1 VSRRS
6 SAASNPNGGSSAR
19 KPAGA
24 AAKSPP
30 LAEAHPANR
39 LARERERWE
48 KETLARSTEAA
59 KERRDKFETSSG
71 ISLPPLFDA
80 GDTAGLDPL
89 RDLGFPGEFPF
100 TRGVHPSMYRSR
112 PWTMRQYA
120 GFGTAAETN
129 RRFRYLLQQGQMGL
143 SVAFDLPTQMGYDSD
158 HALAHAEVGRSGVA
172 IDTLADMQTLL
183 EAIPL
188 DQVSTSMTINATA
201 AILLALYCAVARQRG
216 IGLDKISGTVQNDV
230 LKEYS
235 ARGTYIYPPGPSLR
249 LAVDIMAFCQEQV
262 PHWNTIS
269 VSGYHVR
276 EAGCTAVQEVAF
288 TLADGIAYLEAAR
301 GRGLDVEKIAGRV
314 SFFFNVHNNFLE
326 EVAKFRA
333 ARRLWARI
341 MKERFGA
348 RDPRAQALRFHAQT
362 AGSTLTAQQ
371 PDNNVVR
378 VALQALAAVCGG
390 AQSLHTN
397 SLDEALCL
405 PTERAVTIALRTQ
418 QIIAY
423 ESGVADVVDPL
434 GGAYAVESLTNSI
447 DEKASDYLRRIDE
460 MGGAVAAI
468 EAGFFQKEIQEA
480 AYRSQ
485 RAFEDGEQVIV
496 GVNRFRTEGERVEA
510 PPVSGLGPE
519 EAQVRRLSEVKAGRS
534 AGRVREALSALERA
548 ARGADNLLPPI
559 LTAVEAFATLGEISD
574 TLRSAFGKYQPSF

>member
-1 VSRRS
+1 MSRRS
-6 SAASNPNGGSSAR
+6 TANRKAQPATPASGHGS
-19 KPAGA
+19 GA
-24 AAKSPP
+24 STAPP
-30 LAEAHPANR
+30 ER

-48 KETLARSTEAA
+48 KERLARSTEAA

-71 ISLPPLFDA
+71 IPLPPLFDA

-89 RDLGFPGEFPF
+89 RDLGLPGEFPF

-112 PWTMRQYA
+112 LWTMRQYA

-158 HALAHAEVGRSGVA
+158 HELARAEVGRSGVA

-183 EAIPL
+183 DGIPL

-216 IGLDKISGTVQNDV
+216 IGFDKISGTVQNDV

-249 LAVDIMAFCQEQV
+249 LAVDIMAFCQDEV
-262 PHWNTIS
+262 PRWNTIS

-405 PTERAVTIALRTQ
+405 PTERTVTLALRTQ

-423 ESGVADVVDPL
+423 ESGVAEVVDPL
-434 GGAYAVESLTNSI
+434 GGAYAVESLTKSI

-480 AYRSQ
+480 AYRAQ
-485 RAFEDGEQVIV
+485 RAFEEGEQVIV
-496 GVNRFRTEGERVEA
+496 GVNRFRTEGEKVEA

-519 EAQVRRLSEVKAGRS
+519 EAQVRRLSEVKVGRS
-534 AGRVREALSALERA
+534 AGRVREALAALERA

-559 LTAVEAFATLGEISD
+559 LAAVEAFATLGEISD